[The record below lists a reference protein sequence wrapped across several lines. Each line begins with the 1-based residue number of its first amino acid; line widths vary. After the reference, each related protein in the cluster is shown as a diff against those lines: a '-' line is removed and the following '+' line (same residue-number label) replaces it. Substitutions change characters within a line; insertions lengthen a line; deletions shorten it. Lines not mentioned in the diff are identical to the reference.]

1 LARRMMDREHA
12 LLHAGERPLAFL
24 VLTGRLRF
32 DRRELD
38 LGELDTLLREV
49 FNPVAQ
55 DVADR
60 TLLTEA
66 DVRDAQSWDAP
77 LDQAALEREIF
88 RQLWLADERDLPY
101 ADQLADVTQ
110 QIKSMVLE
118 DLTAGEVVDHLLASY
133 RALR

>member
-1 LARRMMDREHA
+1 M
-12 LLHAGERPLAFL
+12 
-24 VLTGRLRF
+24 LTGRLRF

-38 LGELDTLLREV
+38 LGELDGMLREV

-66 DVRDAQSWDAP
+66 DVRDAQAWDAP

-88 RQLWLADERDLPY
+88 RQLWLADERDRPY
-101 ADQLADVTQ
+101 ADQLAEVTQ
-110 QIKSMVLE
+110 QVKSMVLE
-118 DLTAGEVVDHLLASY
+118 NLTAGEVVDHLLASY
-133 RALR
+133 RALRAGAPDGPSAGLNS